1 MARYFEY
8 HEIPS
13 TDKKYALMPE
23 SLAWILNGSAN
34 TRTKVRADGGDLAP
48 TGSVYFSNDGGA
60 TTAPKVYFKIA
71 NAKADA
77 DWERLVTAAAD

>member
-1 MARYFEY
+1 MSRFLE
-8 HEIPS
+8 
-13 TDKKYALMPE
+13 DKKSPNDKRYALLPD
-23 SLAWILNGSAN
+23 SDAWILGGSAG
-34 TRTKVRADGGDLAP
+34 TRALVRADGGDEAP

-71 NAKADA
+71 NAGANA